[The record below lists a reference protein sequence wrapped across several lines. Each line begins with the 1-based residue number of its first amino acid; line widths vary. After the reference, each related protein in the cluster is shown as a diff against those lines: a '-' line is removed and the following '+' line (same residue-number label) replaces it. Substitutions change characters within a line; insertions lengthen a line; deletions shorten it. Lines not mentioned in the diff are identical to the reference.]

1 MQRFRVV
8 LANLLWFLYSAGMS
22 RKWKYAIRDVS
33 GTQHDVLKRIVSSN
47 VDSEFGREHHFAE
60 IVSVKEYQR
69 LVSIRSYEELKPYIE
84 RIAEGHPKVLTSE
97 HVLQFGL
104 TSGSTQASKLV
115 PYTKALVSEF
125 QQGIDPWVYYLFQS
139 FPRMLLGKAYWSV
152 TPIGERKSY
161 TSGGI
166 AIGFDD
172 EQQYFSPLTRWV
184 LNSI

>member
-8 LANLLWFLYSAGMS
+8 AANLLWFLYSAGMS
-22 RKWKYAIRDVS
+22 RKWKRATHDVS
-33 GTQHDVLKRIVSSN
+33 RTQYNVLKRIVSSN
-47 VDSEFGREHHFAE
+47 VDSEFGREHHFTELA
-60 IVSVKEYQR
+60 SVEAYQHS
-69 LVSIRSYEELKPYIE
+69 VPIRSYEEFKPYIE
-84 RIAEGHPKVLTSE
+84 RIAEGHPRVLTSE

-125 QQGIDPWVYYLFQS
+125 QPGIDPWVYYLFRS

-161 TSGGI
+161 T
-166 AIGFDD
+166 A
-172 EQQYFSPLTRWV
+172 
-184 LNSI
+184 